1 MTEPADLP
9 TLLEISAE
17 IAWPDTNAEAATH
30 ARLHAAGL
38 ADGALGRLAD
48 LATWLSG
55 VQGVCP
61 PREPRR
67 PRLVVF
73 RAGGSGG
80 GDVAAVFA
88 DVAAVGLRV
97 VDLSAGTSTAATPI
111 SATSTAATSTSTS
124 ATSTVATSTSTSA
137 TATVDTSTPDISAA
151 GRVVDAA
158 AVDAL
163 IRAGA
168 RVADEEIDAGADLL
182 VVGATGRAGPVADAV
197 VSIMTLVEPVK
208 VVGLSTTL
216 SDAEWMTW
224 VADVRDTRL
233 RGLPHRHDV
242 AELLA
247 TVGGPEMA
255 ALTGFLLRAAARRTP
270 VLFDGVAAAA
280 AVLLAREAA
289 PNVVRWCLPG
299 ARSTRPAHDLALAE
313 FAAVPVLDLAF
324 GVDDGIG
331 SVLAV
336 PLLRAAARAVTD
348 LTVTEPAGEP
358 AGEPATESA
367 T

>member
-1 MTEPADLP
+1 M
-9 TLLEISAE
+9 
-17 IAWPDTNAEAATH
+17 
-30 ARLHAAGL
+30 
-38 ADGALGRLAD
+38 
-48 LATWLSG
+48 
-55 VQGVCP
+55 
-61 PREPRR
+61 
-67 PRLVVF
+67 
-73 RAGGSGG
+73 
-80 GDVAAVFA
+80 
-88 DVAAVGLRV
+88 
-97 VDLSAGTSTAATPI
+97 
-111 SATSTAATSTSTS
+111 
-124 ATSTVATSTSTSA
+124 
-137 TATVDTSTPDISAA
+137 
-151 GRVVDAA
+151 
-158 AVDAL
+158 DAL